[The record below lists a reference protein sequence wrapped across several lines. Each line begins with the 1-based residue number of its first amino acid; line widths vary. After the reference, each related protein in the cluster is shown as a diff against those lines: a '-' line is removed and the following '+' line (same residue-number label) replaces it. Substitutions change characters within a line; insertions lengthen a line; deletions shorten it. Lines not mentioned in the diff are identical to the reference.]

1 MSCCCDAV
9 NREPR
14 TGNVVFASA
23 FCCRYRIASAGD
35 RSTLNTFASHGA
47 AFPVP
52 RSPFPIPY
60 RICTQFS
67 SNPRKAWSPTWKVCL
82 LTGQS
87 SVIFRSMSPSMTW

>member
-14 TGNVVFASA
+14 KGNVVFASA

-52 RSPFPIPY
+52 RFPFPAVP
-60 RICTQFS
+60 
-67 SNPRKAWSPTWKVCL
+67 
-82 LTGQS
+82 
-87 SVIFRSMSPSMTW
+87 